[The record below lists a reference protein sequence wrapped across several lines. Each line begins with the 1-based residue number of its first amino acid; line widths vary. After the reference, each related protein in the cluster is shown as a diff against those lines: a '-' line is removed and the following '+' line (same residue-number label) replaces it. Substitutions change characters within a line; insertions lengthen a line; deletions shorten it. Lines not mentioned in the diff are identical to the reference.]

1 MVSVCL
7 SSVALSQHLLSY
19 LGFSYLGCGVCLHA
33 CSIPWTR
40 GIFSWPP
47 LLTLDRSPA
56 LWADAL
62 QSEPP
67 RKSAISLV
75 TCKLKSPAQTPPL
88 SSKYLQIP
96 TQHLHLAISK
106 ITQIQHVQY
115 PDPNQVLSCFL
126 PIQYWHPKS
135 YLSQR
140 PQTPLWPFSF
150 SPSLEPIHL
159 QVFSVLSSYLFSK
172 SAAI

>member
-7 SSVALSQHLLSY
+7 PSDALSQHLLSY
-19 LGFSYLGCGVCLHA
+19 LGFSYLSRGYLFTA
-33 CSIPWTR
+33 APAKYSRCSLPWTR
-40 GIFSWPP
+40 GISSQPP

-96 TQHLHLAISK
+96 TQHLHLAISE

-126 PIQYWHPKS
+126 PIQY
-135 YLSQR
+135 
-140 PQTPLWPFSF
+140 
-150 SPSLEPIHL
+150 
-159 QVFSVLSSYLFSK
+159 
-172 SAAI
+172 